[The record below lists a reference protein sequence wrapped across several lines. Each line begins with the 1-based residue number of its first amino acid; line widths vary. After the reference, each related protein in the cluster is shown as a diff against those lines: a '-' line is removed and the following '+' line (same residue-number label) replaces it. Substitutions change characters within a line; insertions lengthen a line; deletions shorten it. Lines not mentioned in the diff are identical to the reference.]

1 MVIAEDTKT
10 IRNYLPSQLAIE
22 AAIEAAIAAADPERF
37 RGPVSSARRFRKSCE
52 EASFRFYSAAPWP
65 DRERKRDRREKKK
78 GRKKAWPKERG
89 RDERGPKEHTALGAR
104 KKAILGGRRRRS
116 RTGRVI
122 SRWNLVKQSSLLN
135 DDDDNDDEDV
145 ARGLPGCLI
154 KIEVVRCSPHP
165 PSSHT
170 FVLRR

>member
-52 EASFRFYSAAPWP
+52 EASFRFYSAARQGE
-65 DRERKRDRREKKK
+65 RERERRAREEKGSKESVAKRTGEGRTRAK
-78 GRKKAWPKERG
+78 G
-89 RDERGPKEHTALGAR
+89 ALGAR

-135 DDDDNDDEDV
+135 DDDNDDDEDV